1 MIPQEEAIKR
11 CSLKEHE
18 LELECSLK
26 LPGAASAET
35 VIQALRLLVKQ
46 YLPDSI
52 SDWSQERFLIL
63 TVFSFYLL
71 IFYAYWVTEKKNKKG
86 TDPPTSISLSSPDGI
101 TSVQLKCHGQEK
113 DKSLSVTWPLAVDS
127 EIEDLIANLKKY
139 FLKVAPR

>member
-1 MIPQEEAIKR
+1 MILFSFFFNFFFQDNGLELIPQEEAIKR

-52 SDWSQERFLIL
+52 SDWSQERFLI
-63 TVFSFYLL
+63 YLNL
-71 IFYAYWVTEKKNKKG
+71 FLNFFLYSRA
-86 TDPPTSISLSSPDGI
+86 SI
-101 TSVQLKCHGQEK
+101 
-113 DKSLSVTWPLAVDS
+113 
-127 EIEDLIANLKKY
+127 
-139 FLKVAPR
+139 